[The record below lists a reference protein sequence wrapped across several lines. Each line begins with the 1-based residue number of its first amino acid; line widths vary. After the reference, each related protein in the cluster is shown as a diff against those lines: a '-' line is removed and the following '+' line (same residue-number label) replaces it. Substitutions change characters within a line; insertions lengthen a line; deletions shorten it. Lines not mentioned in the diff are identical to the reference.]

1 VDVAQLLEP
10 VLTGAIRDTNFFN
23 GRILTADDLRT
34 MQVASRLQDAQLGR
48 VLGDGVAFGLE
59 VRLSRTTTSTAQ
71 RPVVRVTK
79 GLAINRRGE
88 VLEVVND
95 LDLALIR
102 DAQVETIPS
111 GAFVECPPPRPET
124 TLTNFGLYVLT
135 VQPAYQLEGRAPMTE
150 LGTEGIGGACGSR
163 YAVAGVKFRL
173 VRLELGT
180 DTDSSTLRGRLVQ
193 LATELDAQLGLL
205 TGTVLPSSVAS
216 LVSRLRNGVAHL
228 CFGSETF
235 KAFVTDPFGSIDR
248 GASPAMTY
256 GALDRLRDAAVLTT
270 CEVPLGLVY
279 WTAAGV
285 QFVDQWAVR
294 RPTIPLSVSGSCPIA
309 DTRRMKEALA
319 SVLQFEEHVAGLM
332 TAGVSA
338 AAAVR
343 AVDSFFYL
351 PPMGILPIGG
361 SAGFGGFIPETFFQ
375 MRTVREPYY
384 IEGAIAP
391 SMFAAALAYPPI
403 DLRDDDMIWVYRVR
417 ENMQTLETSGA
428 GQAQPVLV
436 FTNGHVPF
444 RGGAHFN
451 LAHWDYANFV

>member
-1 VDVAQLLEP
+1 MDVAQVLEP
-10 VLTGAIRDTNFFN
+10 VLNGAIRDTNFFN

-34 MQVASRLQDAQLGR
+34 MQIASRLQDAQLGR

-59 VRLSRTTTSTAQ
+59 VRLSRTTASTAQ

-88 VLEVVND
+88 VLELAND

-102 DAQVETIPS
+102 DAQVETSPS
-111 GAFVECPPPRPET
+111 GAFVECPPPRPQT

-150 LGTEGIGGACGSR
+150 LGTEGVGSTCGSR

-180 DTDSSTLRGRLVQ
+180 SIDPSTLSGRLVQ

-205 TGTVLPSSVAS
+205 SGTVLPSSVAS

-228 CFGSETF
+228 CFRSETF
-235 KAFVTDPFGSIDR
+235 KAFATDPFGSVDG
-248 GASPAMTY
+248 GASRASTY
-256 GALDRLRDAAVLTT
+256 GALDRLRDGAALTT

-294 RPTIPLSVSGSCPIA
+294 RPTIPLSVSGSWPIA

-319 SVLQFEEHVAGLM
+319 SVLQFEEHVSDLM
-332 TAGVSA
+332 TAGASV
-338 AAAVR
+338 AAVR

-375 MRTVREPYY
+375 TRTVREPYY
-384 IEGAIAP
+384 VEGATA
-391 SMFAAALAYPPI
+391 SSLFAAALAYPPI

-417 ENMQTLETSGA
+417 ENMQTLERSGA
-428 GQAQPVLV
+428 EQAQPVLV

-444 RGGAHFN
+444 RGGAHFD
-451 LAHWDYANFV
+451 LAHWDYANFI